1 LSKREV
7 LEVPEVMI
15 GGMPDMRNLYANTL
29 NETQKILFKR
39 KNMAIL
45 AVSALIP
52 ALTAGLIILAQNQ
65 AQISV
70 FRFSDYPVL
79 VLGLFTN
86 VLLPLF
92 VFMWIADTFAGEFG
106 DNTLKLTLLRPITRY
121 KVYVSKINAAGI
133 LILITL
139 LVAGISALLAGMIL
153 DESVSLTAGELFKI
167 LLVYLAATVPLLALA
182 IAAAFIAQF
191 FKGSSGALVTSVFVY
206 LLARALSAAFPGF
219 AKVSLF
225 SYLDWHWL
233 WLGSSLPF
241 DKIGYALLIIF
252 SSSLIFFAAG
262 AYLFDTKN
270 L

>member
-1 LSKREV
+1 
-7 LEVPEVMI
+7 
-15 GGMPDMRNLYANTL
+15 MRSLYANIL
-29 NETQKILFKR
+29 NEMQKILFKR
-39 KNMAIL
+39 KNLTTL

-52 ALTAGLIILAQNQ
+52 ALTAALINLAQNQ

-70 FRFSDYPVL
+70 FRFSDYPIL
-79 VLGLFTN
+79 MLGLFTN

-92 VFMWIADTFAGEFG
+92 VFMWVADTFAGEVG
-106 DNTLKLTLLRPITRY
+106 DNTLKITLLRPITRY
-121 KVYVSKINAAGI
+121 KVYISKISAVEV

-139 LVAGISALLAGMIL
+139 LVAGISALLSGIGLGGSA
-153 DESVSLTAGELFKI
+153 SLTAGALFKI
-167 LLVYLAATVPLLALA
+167 LLVYLVAAVPLLALA

-206 LLARALSAAFPGF
+206 LLARALPAAVPSF

-225 SYLDWHWL
+225 SYLDWHWM
-233 WLGSSLPF
+233 WLGSSLYAGS
-241 DKIGYALLIIF
+241 IGFALLIIF